1 MSFFILF
8 SHDHHTHPQ
17 SPTEVPTYTPATAL
31 ELFKFYLDGSWFD
44 PMAFRPRRDENE
56 VDEEE
61 QGEEEEEQQQQQ
73 QQEQQEEEV
82 TKASLRRR
90 A

>member
-1 MSFFILF
+1 MYFLILY

-17 SPTEVPTYTPATAL
+17 SLTEVPTYTPATAL

-44 PMAFRPRRDENE
+44 PTAFRPRKNE

-73 QQEQQEEEV
+73 QQQQEEEV
-82 TKASLRRR
+82 TKVSLRRR